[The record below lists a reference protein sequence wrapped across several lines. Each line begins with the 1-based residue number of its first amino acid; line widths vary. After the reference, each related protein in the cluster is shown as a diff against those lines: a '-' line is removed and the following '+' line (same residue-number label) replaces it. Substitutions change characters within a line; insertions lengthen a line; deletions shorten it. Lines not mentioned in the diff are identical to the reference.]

1 MSTTN
6 DSQNI
11 IGNLN
16 ENQDIFKDDFE
27 IDKSKSF
34 EEFHGSVQTSKKK
47 NKVSFKDD
55 NNLVT
60 IIEVES
66 YKQYNVLIDDDYLVD
81 IEDEKDDEDDNSD
94 TNEKGQK
101 QRKKKK
107 SDTESEDIYYDK
119 DDGNS
124 GKSCVIY

>member
-34 EEFHGSVQTSKKK
+34 EEFHGSVQT
-47 NKVSFKDD
+47 
-55 NNLVT
+55 
-60 IIEVES
+60 
-66 YKQYNVLIDDDYLVD
+66 
-81 IEDEKDDEDDNSD
+81 
-94 TNEKGQK
+94 
-101 QRKKKK
+101 
-107 SDTESEDIYYDK
+107 
-119 DDGNS
+119 
-124 GKSCVIY
+124 

>member
-11 IGNLN
+11 IGNIG
-16 ENQDIFKDDFE
+16 ENQDMLKDDLE
-27 IDKSKSF
+27 YDKSKSF
-34 EEFHGSVQTSKKK
+34 EEFNGSVQTPKKK

-66 YKQYNVLIDDDYLVD
+66 YKQYNVLIDND
-81 IEDEKDDEDDNSD
+81 IEELDEEDEDNNN
-94 TNEKGQK
+94 TNEEEKKQK
-101 QRKKKK
+101 KKKK
-107 SDTESEDIYYDK
+107 SDKESEDIYYDK

>member
-11 IGNLN
+11 IGNIG
-16 ENQDIFKDDFE
+16 ENQDMLKDDLE
-27 IDKSKSF
+27 YDKSKSF
-34 EEFHGSVQTSKKK
+34 EEFNGSLQTQKKK

-66 YKQYNVLIDDDYLVD
+66 YKQYNVLIDND
-81 IEDEKDDEDDNSD
+81 IEELDEEDEDNIN
-94 TNEKGQK
+94 TNEEEKKQK
-101 QRKKKK
+101 KKKK
-107 SDTESEDIYYDK
+107 SDKESEDIYYDK

>member
-34 EEFHGSVQTSKKK
+34 EEFHGSVQISKKK

-81 IEDEKDDEDDNSD
+81 IEDEKDGEDDNSD
-94 TNEKGQK
+94 TNEKGKK

-107 SDTESEDIYYDK
+107 SETESEEIYYDK